1 MPPNPLH
8 SQNTYQSAPHSEL
21 SPLSEGAALPLFRQ
35 VKRRL
40 LKLIEARHYKPGDN
54 LPSETE
60 LSSALA
66 VSIGTVRKAVDELV
80 FENILIRRQG
90 KGTFVTQ
97 HNPDRFLFQFFHV
110 ERRDSDF
117 AQEPE
122 YPDVQC
128 VGFEKTRASEAQ
140 AQALGLRVNDPV
152 FSFGNRLL
160 LQGRATVYDHIVLS
174 ALSFKGLTEKRLIE
188 RKGTIYQLYQEDYGI
203 SVLRTRE
210 SARAVAASREACRIL
225 AVPSGLPVIQVHRIA
240 LTFGDKPV
248 EYRISTID
256 TREHDYVNMLVKR

>member
-1 MPPNPLH
+1 M
-8 SQNTYQSAPHSEL
+8 
-21 SPLSEGAALPLFRQ
+21 PLFRQ

-40 LKLIEARHYKPGDN
+40 LKLIEARHYKPGDA

-60 LSSALA
+60 LGQALE

-80 FENILIRRQG
+80 HENVLLRRQG

-110 ERRDSDF
+110 ERRGIGDRDGDF

-128 VGFEKTRASEAQ
+128 VSFEKTRATEPQ
-140 AQALGLRVNDPV
+140 AQALGLRTSDPV
-152 FSFGNRLL
+152 FSIANRLVL
-160 LQGRATVYDHIVLS
+160 GKRATVYDHIILS
-174 ALSFKGLTEKRLIE
+174 ALSFKGLTEKRFIE
-188 RKGTIYQLYQEDYGI
+188 RKGTIYQLYQEEYGI
-203 SVLRTRE
+203 TVLRTRE
-210 SARAVAASREACRIL
+210 SARAVAASSEACRIL
-225 AVPSGLPVIQVHRIA
+225 GVPSGLPVMQVHRIA
-240 LTFGDKPV
+240 ITFGEKPV

-256 TREHDYVNMLVKR
+256 TREHDYVNTLAKRC